1 MNCKNLS
8 SSCKS
13 SRTTVFLAVLFSA
26 LITLLAS
33 VSAIA
38 EKGEATSIS
47 ANTQW
52 INQLGS
58 TLTITSIDST
68 GLLTG
73 SYVNRAAGYPC
84 KDTDYPVTGWVDG
97 TAIVF
102 NTLWINSTE
111 SCHSITAWTGFYYNN
126 EISTIWQ
133 LVAVGTTP
141 TSQISTGSDTF
152 TQNTNAA
159 VVPELKNKA
168 D

>member
-1 MNCKNLS
+1 MNNTNLS
-8 SSCKS
+8 ITHNSSP
-13 SRTTVFLAVLFSA
+13 TTLFLAVLFSA

-38 EKGEATSIS
+38 EKDETTSIS
-47 ANTQW
+47 PKTQW

-126 EISTIWQ
+126 EISTLWQ
-133 LVAVGTTP
+133 LVADGTTS

-159 VVPELKNKA
+159 VVPELKSTA